1 MRQDMCQGM
10 RYACVTRQTTETDI
24 NICLNLEA
32 NPKTGPQ
39 VEVATG
45 YGLADHMLN
54 LLAFWAGFDLKLSCK
69 GDLHIDAHHSLED
82 TAFCLGQA
90 LLEALGERKG
100 IARVG
105 YARVPMDEALAEVS
119 VDISGR
125 PYLVYR
131 GNELLPP
138 MLGGE
143 ESDVWREFFRAFS
156 AGARLNLHIEYRY
169 GLNGH
174 HLLESAYKGLGLAL
188 KQAVALSG
196 NNILSTKGSLD

>member
-1 MRQDMCQGM
+1 MRQGCI
-10 RYACVTRQTTETDI
+10 TRQTTETDI
-24 NICLNLEA
+24 SICLNLAAE
-32 NPKTGPQ
+32 PQKGPR

-45 YGLADHMLN
+45 YGLADHMLT
-54 LLAFWAGFDLKLSCK
+54 LLAFWAGFDLKLTCK

-90 LLEALGERKG
+90 LLEALGERRG

-105 YARVPMDEALAEVS
+105 FARVPMDEALAEVTL
-119 VDISGR
+119 DISGR

-174 HLLESAYKGLGLAL
+174 HLLESACKGLGLAL

-196 NNILSTKGSLD
+196 NKILSTKGSLD